1 MRRIGCLP
9 VANYMVGCFLDF
21 TIYWSIEKS
30 SVPEFV
36 NSAITIIGV

>member
-36 NSAITIIGV
+36 NSTIAIIGV